1 MFILSTIATT
11 SIEEIAEAA
20 PGVIRWFQ
28 LYIYKDREVSFRSGP
43 LTRVVATQEN
53 LAYLYLII

>member
-1 MFILSTIATT
+1 MFILSTIATS

-53 LAYLYLII
+53 LAYLYVII

>member
-1 MFILSTIATT
+1 MFILSTIATS

-43 LTRVVATQEN
+43 LTRVVATQEK
-53 LAYLYLII
+53 LAYLYVII